1 MASAQ
6 EVAEELVAINRRVR
20 ALQQRSSRLKR
31 KVVVNQDGPSELGGG
46 LGDLAEGLCLTVPPY
61 AQRVLAVFIL
71 MQQDGLAAAH
81 FLAAQNKLPVDSSI
95 LNTLRHLFEDAYLA
109 LSIAAILEVLN
120 PPTSAQQW
128 SELLM
133 AGRFVV
139 TYRLHTWVMLQNKK
153 GVAPSRQQIV
163 LAARRLTPSELPS
176 VVTNRLHHYWQGHGR
191 PRLQRKWLQRF
202 RKTYGLRLGRLP
214 VQAVMPVEE
223 MQRKVAIGSVS
234 R

>member
-1 MASAQ
+1 M
-6 EVAEELVAINRRVR
+6 LVF
-20 ALQQRSSRLKR
+20 RSDLGPRCMSPKPKHGFSPRGGGGTSSNQSESEGFATTRLKR

-46 LGDLAEGLCLTVPPY
+46 LGDLAEGLRLTVPPY

-81 FLAAQNKLPVDSSI
+81 FLAAQNKLAVDSSI
-95 LNTLRHLFEDAYLA
+95 LNTLRHLVEDAYLA

-153 GVAPSRQQIV
+153 GVV
-163 LAARRLTPSELPS
+163 
-176 VVTNRLHHYWQGHGR
+176 
-191 PRLQRKWLQRF
+191 
-202 RKTYGLRLGRLP
+202 
-214 VQAVMPVEE
+214 
-223 MQRKVAIGSVS
+223 
-234 R
+234 

>member
-1 MASAQ
+1 
-6 EVAEELVAINRRVR
+6 
-20 ALQQRSSRLKR
+20 
-31 KVVVNQDGPSELGGG
+31 
-46 LGDLAEGLCLTVPPY
+46 
-61 AQRVLAVFIL
+61 

-81 FLAAQNKLPVDSSI
+81 FLAAQNKLAVDSSI
-95 LNTLRHLFEDAYLA
+95 LNTLRHLVEDAYLA

-176 VVTNRLHHYWQGHGR
+176 VVTNRLHRYWQGHGR

-234 R
+234 C